1 MVVASVVPVPVVVE
15 SEESEEDVLQLP
27 HVPLQQL
34 KGGFI
39 KIVFEICL
47 IGSGY
52 LIQNYKNHIFLS
64 YFIFL
69 LMK

>member
-1 MVVASVVPVPVVVE
+1 MVVASVVPVPAVVE
-15 SEESEEDVLQLP
+15 SEESDVLQLP

-64 YFIFL
+64 NFIFL